1 MQFPPEPRTSSAV
14 VAAAQNA
21 ARAWRRTGPQMRGFG
36 RELGSEGIEAFVS
49 TKHDHIDLAPQPA
62 DE

>member
-1 MQFPPEPRTSSAV
+1 
-14 VAAAQNA
+14 
-21 ARAWRRTGPQMRGFG
+21 MRGFG